1 MTEETV
7 TPLLCLA
14 GPTAS
19 GKSAAA
25 RAIAERWPVE
35 IINVDSATIYRGMD
49 IGTAKPDDT
58 ERAQVRHHLL
68 DILEP
73 AERYSAAAFRRDA
86 LQCVREIRLRGNIP
100 LLAGGTMLY
109 FKALRDGLHD
119 LPSADKSVRED
130 LEHRAALLGWPSM
143 HQELSRIDPVTAS
156 RLAPNDSQRIQ
167 RALEIWTITGKPMS
181 AWLSQT
187 NAADPPVPTIT
198 LSLEPSDRAVLHQRI
213 ADRFDVMLEHGLV
226 DEVRRLKERQDLHAG
241 LPSIRCVGYR
251 QIWSMLDG
259 ECSLPQARDQAI
271 FATRQLAKR
280 QITWLRSQPAREAFD
295 SLASESLNRVI
306 DRVAHYMKTAVKQ
319 TA

>member
-1 MTEETV
+1 MTDETSP
-7 TPLLCLA
+7 PLLCLT

-25 RAIAERWPVE
+25 CAIAARWPIE
-35 IINVDSATIYRGMD
+35 IINVDSATIYRSMD
-49 IGTAKPDDT
+49 IGTAKPDAT

-68 DILEP
+68 DILDP
-73 AERYSAAAFRRDA
+73 AESYSAAAFRKDA
-86 LQCVREIRLRGNIP
+86 LQSVSEIRERGHIP

-109 FKALRDGLHD
+109 FKALREGLHD
-119 LPSADKSVRED
+119 LPSADKAIRED
-130 LEHRAALLGWPSM
+130 LEHRAAVVGWPLM
-143 HQELSRIDPVTAS
+143 HQELSRIDPITAS

-181 AWLSQT
+181 SLLGQT
-187 NAADPPVPTIT
+187 NAADPPVPTMT
-198 LSLEPSDRAVLHQRI
+198 LSLEPSDRAILHQRI
-213 ADRFDVMLEHGLV
+213 ADRFDMMLELGLV
-226 DEVRRLKERQDLHAG
+226 DEVRRLMERGDLHPG

-251 QIWSMLDG
+251 QIWSMLAG

-280 QITWLRSQPAREAFD
+280 QITWLRGQPEREAFD
-295 SLASESLNRVI
+295 SLASESVNQVI
-306 DRVAHYMKTAVKQ
+306 DRVARYMKTVVKQ